1 MYMLFL
7 DAVRVNRY
15 LDPFEDTGM
24 PGDTE
29 TVEKSSVVA
38 NF

>member
-1 MYMLFL
+1 MLFL
-7 DAVRVNRY
+7 NAAGVNGY
-15 LDPFEDTGM
+15 LDPFEDAEM
-24 PGDTE
+24 LGDTG